1 MAAALS
7 FVTAWTS
14 GASAQLEEVDVT
26 AESEAEVEAEAELE
40 EPEATEAP
48 ATTSLAPSPSASPVE
63 ASPPPPPT
71 PAPAAVEE
79 PPEAEPSIWDRMSL
93 NVFGDA
99 YYMVDWNRPD
109 SRTAPQ
115 DVGHRAFDS
124 QAGFGL
130 AFGGL
135 DFRYAGEQFGVTLD
149 LRFGPGASRLLGNSD
164 PVFSVLKQAYVSYTP
179 SEMLSFDLGQFDTI
193 YGAEVADS
201 WRNLN
206 YTRGALYYL
215 MQPFYHTG
223 LRAKLTLS
231 DRVGLTAML
240 VNGTN
245 NPVNGALAPHVGLQ
259 ASVAPSDGT
268 FLAIGWYGG
277 PGSQGFGDDT
287 DPTTSDDWEQ
297 FFDVVFTANAGILS
311 FVGNVDAYVS
321 GPDSGV
327 NEGRSVYWGASAA
340 LGVRPVEQFGVAVR
354 AELLQDPDV
363 FIGNTEWLGTG
374 TLTLDYRPI
383 PNVVLR
389 LDNRVEVADS
399 RIFTGS
405 DGPADSKTWFATT
418 LGVVVTSSP

>member
-1 MAAALS
+1 MRRTWKWTWLLAGLLFGTTTGGTAAAQ
-7 FVTAWTS
+7 F
-14 GASAQLEEVDVT
+14 EEPVEAEPAPEAEVT
-26 AESEAEVEAEAELE
+26 AEVEVAAEPPPPVV
-40 EPEATEAP
+40 
-48 ATTSLAPSPSASPVE
+48 LA
-63 ASPPPPPT
+63 PPPPP
-71 PAPAAVEE
+71 VV
-79 PPEAEPSIWDRMSL
+79 EAEPEPEPAAALADPEPSVWDRMSL

-135 DFRYAGEQFGVTLD
+135 DFRYAGDQFGATVD
-149 LRFGPGASRLLGNSD
+149 LRFGDGAARLLGNAN
-164 PVFSVLKQAYVSYTP
+164 PVFSVLKQAYVSWTP

-223 LRAKLTLS
+223 LRAKLTLN
-231 DRVGLTAML
+231 DRIGLTAML

-259 ASVAPSDGT
+259 ASIATSDST
-268 FLAIGWYGG
+268 FLAVGWYGG
-277 PGSQGFGDDT
+277 PGSQGFGDES
-287 DPTTSDDWEQ
+287 DPTSSDDWEQ
-297 FFDVVFTANAGILS
+297 FFDVVFTANAGIVS

-327 NEGRSVYWGASAA
+327 NDGRSVYWGASAA
-340 LGVRPVEQFGVAVR
+340 IGLRPVEQFGVAFR
-354 AELLQDPDV
+354 GEFLQDPDI
-363 FIGNTEWLGTG
+363 FIGNAEILGTG

-383 PNVVLR
+383 PNVILR
-389 LDNRVEVADS
+389 LDNRLEFADS
-399 RIFTGS
+399 AIFTNS
-405 DGPADSKTWFATT
+405 DGPAESKTWFATT